1 MRNKYLK
8 RSALLSLMSFVIIA
22 YVLLSQDFVFYN
34 LDNNTVRV
42 KQFYQEEKNS
52 LDIVLLGA
60 SEVYTGFSP
69 SMAYKDY
76 GFTSYPFVL
85 GANPASLYTSELK
98 EILTTQMPQ
107 LIVVE
112 INGFIYPDD
121 KMLSNEEKIRRYVD
135 NIPMS
140 QNRIESILEVDYE
153 DKMSCLIPFIKYHG
167 ISTDLKTVKDNFINR
182 MNVLNQNSK
191 LKGISTYTK
200 ASDVSSGIIDVSKD
214 SNTLPLTQKSEEY
227 LIGFMDYCK
236 SQGLNNVVFVR
247 FPHPIKEGVESYD
260 CFARSNTVEKMVTA
274 SGFRYIGYDKKIQDI
289 GLDYKTDFYDES
301 HLNIYGQQKM
311 TEYFAADLMQRF
323 QIVPKQQSEKNVQL
337 WGESVKYT
345 EGYFQEMDK
354 RIKANAEDWP
364 YEDDELVNILESQ
377 CQ

>member
-1 MRNKYLK
+1 MKKLYVK
-8 RSALLSLMSFVIIA
+8 RIIRLLAIVLPVIA
-22 YVLLSQDFVFYN
+22 YVLFSQEFLFYN

-42 KQFYQEEKNS
+42 KQFYQEEENS
-52 LDIVLLGA
+52 LDVVLLGA

-69 SMAYKDY
+69 AMAYKEF

-85 GANPASLYTSELK
+85 GANPASLCKSQLK
-98 EILTTQMPQ
+98 EILKTQSPQ
-107 LIVVE
+107 LIIVE
-112 INGFIYPDD
+112 VGGFIYPDD
-121 KMLSNEEKIRRYVD
+121 SLLLNEEKIRRYVD

-191 LKGISTYTK
+191 LKGLSTYTK
-200 ASDVSSGIIDVSKD
+200 VDDVSQGIIDVSKD
-214 SNTLPLTQKSEEY
+214 DNTLPLTKKSEEY
-227 LIGFMDYCK
+227 LIDFMDYCK
-236 SQGLNNVVFVR
+236 SEGLSNVVFVR
-247 FPHPIKEGVESYD
+247 FPHPIKKGVESYD

-274 SGFRYIGYDKKIQDI
+274 SGFQYIGYDKQIQDI
-289 GLDYKTDFYDES
+289 GLDYKTDFYDGN
-301 HLNIYGQQKM
+301 HLNVYGQAKM
-311 TEYFAADLMQRF
+311 TKYFAADLMHRF

-337 WGESVKYT
+337 WEDSVKYT
-345 EGYFQEMDK
+345 EAYFLEMDK

-364 YEDDELVNILESQ
+364 YEDEEFINSLEIE
-377 CQ
+377 

>member
-1 MRNKYLK
+1 MKKLYVK
-8 RSALLSLMSFVIIA
+8 RIVRLLAIVLPVIA
-22 YVLLSQDFVFYN
+22 YVLFSQEFLFYN

-42 KQFYQEEKNS
+42 KQFYQEEENS
-52 LDIVLLGA
+52 LDVVLLGA

-69 SMAYKDY
+69 AMAYKEF

-85 GANPASLYTSELK
+85 GANPASLCKSQLK
-98 EILTTQMPQ
+98 EILKTQSPQ
-107 LIVVE
+107 LIIVE
-112 INGFIYPDD
+112 VGGFIYPDD
-121 KMLSNEEKIRRYVD
+121 SLLSNEEKIRRYVD

-191 LKGISTYTK
+191 IKGLSTYTK
-200 ASDVSSGIIDVSKD
+200 VDDVSQGIIDVSKD
-214 SNTLPLTQKSEEY
+214 DNTLPLTKKSEEY
-227 LIGFMDYCK
+227 LIDFMDYCK
-236 SQGLNNVVFVR
+236 SKGLSNVVFVR
-247 FPHPIKEGVESYD
+247 FPHPIKKGVESYD

-274 SGFRYIGYDKKIQDI
+274 SGFRYIAYDKQIQDI

-323 QIVPKQQSEKNVQL
+323 QLVPKQQSEKNVQL
-337 WGESVKYT
+337 WEDSVKYS
-345 EGYFQEMDK
+345 EAYFLEMDK

-364 YEDDELVNILESQ
+364 YENYELIKLLEEQ
-377 CQ
+377 YE